1 MSEIARSPVFRAGVD
16 LFKRVLHVH
25 AVVHPGHVE
34 LSKAL
39 APKTFYAWCAQ
50 LPPGCAVSSQSH
62 GSQAIGTG
70 LTSRGPAAKQ
80 RPCRLDRSTVAAMR
94 SRHR

>member
-70 LTSRGPAAKQ
+70 LTSRAGREAAPLPFGPIDGRCDAF
-80 RPCRLDRSTVAAMR
+80 PS
-94 SRHR
+94 S